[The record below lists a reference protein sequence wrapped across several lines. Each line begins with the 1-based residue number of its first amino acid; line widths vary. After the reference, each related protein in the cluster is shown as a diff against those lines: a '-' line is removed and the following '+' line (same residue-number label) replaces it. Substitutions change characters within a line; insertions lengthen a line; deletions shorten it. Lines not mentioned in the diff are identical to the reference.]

1 MPSYPADTLGWL
13 YILCFDR
20 PIGNAENSRAQ
31 AGHYLGWTLDVP
43 ARVATHAAGR
53 GAAITAAAVQQG
65 IAWHVYYRPG
75 TPALERYFKTHYKQT
90 PRCCPR
96 CAERR
101 GRRLA
106 HGFQPLDQLALPL
119 APQLPDDDFP
129 PVPKAARMDYYEIV
143 HLRDWQ
149 AQRALLIPAPNLTAL
164 DDLL

>member
-1 MPSYPADTLGWL
+1 MTSYPADTLGFL
-13 YILCFDR
+13 YLLCFDR
-20 PIGNAENSRAQ
+20 PLGNLENTRAQ
-31 AGHYLGWTLDVP
+31 AGHYLGWALDVP

-65 IAWHVYYRPG
+65 ITWQVYYRRG
-75 TPALERYFKTHYKQT
+75 TPALERYFKLLYKQT

-96 CAERR
+96 CAHRR
-101 GRRLA
+101 GRRPA
-106 HGFQPLDQLALPL
+106 HGFQPLEQLALPL
-119 APQLPDDDFP
+119 ATQLLDDDFP
-129 PVPKAARMDYYEIV
+129 PVPPTARMDYYEIV